1 MLQKPAELIL
11 NNKDIDINFMF
22 IWDNFSWK
30 RTWSKLANGASYAP
44 AFDDKNE
51 WDKNGDGILA
61 ELKYGEQSEWKIH
74 FEYLLQFFKDNRY
87 IKSIINLYFLF
98 IKHEIIFLL

>member
-1 MLQKPAELIL
+1 MQLLQKPAELIL

-44 AFDDKNE
+44 EFDDKNE
-51 WDKNGDGILA
+51 EDKNGDGILA

-74 FEYLLQFFKDNRY
+74 FEYLLQFLK
-87 IKSIINLYFLF
+87 IID
-98 IKHEIIFLL
+98 I